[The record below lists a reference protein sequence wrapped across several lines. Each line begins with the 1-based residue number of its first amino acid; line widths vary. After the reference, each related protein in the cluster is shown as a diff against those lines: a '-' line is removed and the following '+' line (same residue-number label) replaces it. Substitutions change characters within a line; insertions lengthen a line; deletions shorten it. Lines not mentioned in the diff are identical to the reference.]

1 MKKHYFTKSFAA
13 FCFSVTFVLFLLFSS
28 GCEPTEEY
36 QRTVNLTAPML
47 SSGLFEAHT
56 HNGYIAVKDTDTPDC
71 NLTAT
76 ITARAMTQEDAEKLA
91 HSVEVRLVGAKNGL
105 AVKIEKPSPLVN
117 KYVSV
122 SLDATVTKKTGL
134 ELSTHNGAVKV
145 SDITGDLNAIT
156 HNGSVELRN
165 VAGSVNTT
173 THNGKVS
180 AENIDGPAKLITH
193 NGEIKCSQ
201 ITGSI
206 NLASHNGCITCTQIA
221 GNAEIESHNGNIEL
235 GFSESARKPLDV
247 SVATH
252 NGNIDFTA
260 PPDYSAQVDVS
271 TYHGSI
277 DTDLPIT
284 VTGKLSKG
292 KLTGTIGT
300 GEGRLHLETY
310 NGSIDIKK
318 YQTGL

>member
-1 MKKHYFTKSFAA
+1 MKKRSLTCAA
-13 FCFSVTFVLFLLFSS
+13 FCFSVSFILVLLSIA

-36 QRTVNLTAPML
+36 QRTVNLTAPM
-47 SSGLFEAHT
+47 SSGGLFEAHT
-56 HNGYIAVKDTDTPDC
+56 HNGYITVKGVDAPDC
-71 NLTAT
+71 NLTAS

-91 HSVEVRLVGAKNGL
+91 HSVEVRLVGAQDGL

-117 KYVSV
+117 KYVNV
-122 SLDATVTKKTGL
+122 SLDAIVTKKTSL
-134 ELSTHNGAVKV
+134 KLSTHNGAVKV
-145 SDITGDLNAIT
+145 SDITGDLIADT
-156 HNGSVELRN
+156 HNGSIELKDL
-165 VAGSVNTT
+165 AGSIKAT

-180 AENIDGPAKLITH
+180 AENIDGPAKLETH
-193 NGEIKCSQ
+193 NGEITCSQ
-201 ITGSI
+201 VSGNIDLT
-206 NLASHNGCITCTQIA
+206 SHNGCITCTRIS

-235 GFSESARKPLDV
+235 GFSESAHKPLDV
-247 SVATH
+247 SVITH

-300 GEGRLHLETY
+300 GEGKLYLETY
-310 NGSIDIKK
+310 NGSIDIRK